1 MDGKVL
7 LKVPKELKVLKV
19 SKSTLIIIHL
29 PRITLIIVIFLVFI
43 HFAFMVANTWNDSRI
58 LLGEIL
64 AQRIR
69 NTNQSF
75 TFILKVI

>member
-29 PRITLIIVIFLVFI
+29 PRITLIIVIFLVVI
-43 HFAFMVANTWNDSRI
+43 YFAFMVANTWNDSRI

-64 AQRIR
+64 AQRTR

>member
-43 HFAFMVANTWNDSRI
+43 YFAFMVANTWNDSRI

-64 AQRIR
+64 AQRTR

>member
-7 LKVPKELKVLKV
+7 LKVPKELKVLKI
-19 SKSTLIIIHL
+19 SESTLIIIHL
-29 PRITLIIVIFLVFI
+29 PRITLIIVIFFVFI
-43 HFAFMVANTWNDSRI
+43 HFAFTVANTWNDSRI

-64 AQRIR
+64 AQRTR

-75 TFILKVI
+75 TSILKVI